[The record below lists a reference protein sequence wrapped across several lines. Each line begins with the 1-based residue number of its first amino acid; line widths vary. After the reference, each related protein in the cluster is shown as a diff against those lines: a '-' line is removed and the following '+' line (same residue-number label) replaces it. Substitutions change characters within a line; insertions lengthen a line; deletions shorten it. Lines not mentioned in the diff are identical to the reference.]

1 MSDRKLTA
9 WLCGAAIGCMASAL
23 DIGFCQAPPLDC
35 AVGVIAGLVVGW
47 FLLDFLIEAGW

>member
-1 MSDRKLTA
+1 VSDRKLTA